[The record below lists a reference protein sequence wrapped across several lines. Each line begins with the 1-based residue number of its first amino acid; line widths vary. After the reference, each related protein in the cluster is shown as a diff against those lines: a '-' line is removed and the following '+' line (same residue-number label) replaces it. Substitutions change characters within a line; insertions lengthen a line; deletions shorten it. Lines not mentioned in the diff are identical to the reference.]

1 MLPLRVKFPVTHLT
15 TGAVVENLGIGYCIL
30 NVETLSKSDK
40 CSLKKELDEK
50 VLNGSE
56 QSSDSDASY
65 GIIHSRVCLKNLE
78 YVKPKEF

>member
-1 MLPLRVKFPVTHLT
+1 MTHLT
-15 TGAVVENLGIGYCIL
+15 TGAVVENLGIGYCFL

-40 CSLKKELDEK
+40 SSLKKKELDGK

-56 QSSDSDASY
+56 RSWDSDARY

-78 YVKPKEF
+78 YVKLKEF